1 MGNGKS
7 FFCLPKDQCTIGP
20 SENIVPPEGL
30 NIFCIP
36 LKLDAQPRFLYS
48 LGFIIW
54 PWVYYFMEFLQ
65 SDDFKNMH
73 KEMIDIWFDGS
84 TPVWKAL
91 FRTMF
96 MMMSSIYHIVL
107 WPVVMHWRKFISEA
121 KYLTS
126 QGEERV
132 KARIKRDD
140 ATIVSSRLIQ
150 NLQHHC
156 QP

>member
-1 MGNGKS
+1 
-7 FFCLPKDQCTIGP
+7 
-20 SENIVPPEGL
+20 
-30 NIFCIP
+30 
-36 LKLDAQPRFLYS
+36 
-48 LGFIIW
+48 
-54 PWVYYFMEFLQ
+54 
-65 SDDFKNMH
+65 
-73 KEMIDIWFDGS
+73 MIDIWFDGS